1 MSTLAK
7 VQAETLSN
15 DVRREVISQWF
26 ADSWLLV
33 AENDYDSY
41 KQLQELAECGSVAV
55 VSDELRREWEQL
67 AEQVTE
73 LTAEHVSPTAA
84 LFISQILQ
92 GWGSFPFDLVA
103 KQTIDANLES
113 RVYDWLS
120 SSLKTGEKK

>member
-41 KQLQELAECGSVAV
+41 TQLNETAKGGNVAT
-55 VSDELRREWEQL
+55 VSDELRRDWETL

-73 LTAEHVSPTAA
+73 LTAEHISPTAA

-92 GWGSFPFDLVA
+92 GWGSYPFDLIA
-103 KQTIDANLES
+103 KETIDKNLES

-120 SSLKTGEKK
+120 SSLKTGEK